1 MGNLVGLGSLTGLR
15 ILIVEDDALVALNLQ
30 EFVES
35 LGCTVVGPTGRLS
48 EALAILETQEID
60 GAMLDINLHGE
71 MVYPLAERLAER
83 EIPILF
89 CSGYAF
95 TSAVPPRFAHYPQIA
110 KPCAEH
116 TVKSAMIKAF
126 GRFGAPPAS
135 SSPGGS
141 PAVA

>member
-1 MGNLVGLGSLTGLR
+1 MSSLTGLR

-35 LGCTVVGPTGRLS
+35 LGCSVVGPTGRLG
-48 EALAILETQEID
+48 EALAILDAEHID

-83 EIPILF
+83 ETPMLF

-95 TSAVPPRFAHYPQIA
+95 TSAVPDRFAHYPQVS

-116 TVKSAMIKAF
+116 TLHTAMMETF
-126 GRFGAPPAS
+126 GYLKAPPPSRGRA
-135 SSPGGS
+135 
-141 PAVA
+141 AVRA

>member
-1 MGNLVGLGSLTGLR
+1 MGSLKGLR
-15 ILIVEDDALVALNLQ
+15 ILIVEDDALVAMNLQ
-30 EFVES
+30 EFVEG

-48 EALAILETQEID
+48 EALPMLDTEEID

-83 EIPILF
+83 QIPMLF

-95 TSAVPPRFAHYPQIA
+95 TSAVPQRFAHYPQIA

-116 TVKSAMIKAF
+116 TVKRAMLETFGHAHRPPPPPPSAC
-126 GRFGAPPAS
+126 
-135 SSPGGS
+135 GGNS
-141 PAVA
+141 VSA